1 MTWVDGLTAETLAI
15 FTSGGIMARE
25 AAVSDSVD
33 ILAYALNSNPL
44 LEVHECFLSFTRSGN
59 HSKIPAQI
67 QLKKTSVEIL
77 PKKFLRKQGLNLYW
91 TARNWA
97 LQRLQ
102 SAHLL
107 LKRPIARRPLPVLR
121 NNEARRALHTPTPA
135 TARAARVAPAMRVL
149 PLALAAALFFGVTAI
164 AIYLSG
170 LSSCNVPLCSRGSSF
185 FRILVAC
192 GVRDSDAGWMC
203 VQMAARGFRRRI

>member
-67 QLKKTSVEIL
+67 QLKKTRVEIL

-107 LKRPIARRPLPVLR
+107 LKRPIARQK
-121 NNEARRALHTPTPA
+121 RAVMHLTPPG
-135 TARAARVAPAMRVL
+135 P
-149 PLALAAALFFGVTAI
+149 
-164 AIYLSG
+164 
-170 LSSCNVPLCSRGSSF
+170 
-185 FRILVAC
+185 
-192 GVRDSDAGWMC
+192 
-203 VQMAARGFRRRI
+203 QK